1 LTDGARSGERRG
13 ILLRMAT
20 DGVSAHR
27 LVRNTVANA
36 VGSGTVAVLAVVM
49 TPFFL
54 RRLGP
59 AEYGVWL
66 LALSLTF
73 SNGYLGLAD
82 LGLQQAGVRLIA
94 EARSRNDLAAVN
106 ELVSTMMG
114 MFLGLGV
121 LLAAVVFLSAGRLVA
136 VFDIGPDLETTA
148 RVVFL
153 LVGLQILF
161 DLPAAALMSLI
172 EGAQQ
177 YSMLRLLDVGGRV
190 LWSALVAVALIADRG
205 VVAMGVL
212 ALVVAFAVL
221 GLAMV
226 LAHRLEPGLRIRPWT
241 ARAGVARRVL
251 GQGSSLLV
259 LRVTSIVYRQMDRAI
274 VGIML
279 GAAAVARY
287 EVVYKI
293 HATAALMLSIAPS
306 AVMPAAAYLGA
317 TEDEEQLRALYLRGT
332 RYAVALCTPV
342 SLAALLY
349 AEPLIRTWVGAS
361 YVDLAGPTRVFLLY
375 PVLVAVH
382 VVGVTMLVGL
392 GRMREMLYLSPAAV
406 LLNLVLSLA
415 LVPRL
420 GLVGVVWGTLAG
432 YVVIWVPYVR
442 LMLRSFG
449 FTFGAWVRGTL
460 LPNLPGAAVQLG
472 AGFLTLRVVEAAGQ
486 LWQVGLAMALSCAL
500 SLGCFLFVVTPT
512 EERNSLIGSLLRR
525 RAAPV

>member
-1 LTDGARSGERRG
+1 
-13 ILLRMAT
+13 MAT
-20 DGVSAHR
+20 EGVSGRR

-59 AEYGVWL
+59 AEYGIWL

-94 EARSRNDLAAVN
+94 EARSRRDLEIVN

-114 MFLGLGV
+114 MFLGLGLV
-121 LLAAVVFLSAGRLVA
+121 LAAVVFASAGWLVT
-136 VFDIGPDLETTA
+136 VFEIDPALEATA

-172 EGAQQ
+172 EGAQE

-190 LWSALVAVALIADRG
+190 LWSVLVVVALVSGRG
-205 VVAMGVL
+205 VVSMGAL
-212 ALVVAFAVL
+212 ALVVAAVVL
-221 GLAMV
+221 GVAFV
-226 LAHRLEPGLRIRPWT
+226 LARRIEPGLRLRPWT
-241 ARAGVARRVL
+241 ARAAVARRVL

-274 VGIML
+274 IGVML
-279 GAAAVARY
+279 GAVAVARY

-306 AVMPAAAYLGA
+306 AVMPAAAFLGA
-317 TEDEEQLRALYLRGT
+317 TSDDEQLKALYLRGT

-349 AEPLIRTWVGAS
+349 AGPLIRTWVGDE
-361 YVDLAGPTRVFLLY
+361 YVDLTGATRLFLLY

-406 LLNLVLSLA
+406 LFNLVLSLV

-420 GLVGVVWGTLAG
+420 GLIGVVWGTLAG
-432 YVVIWVPYVR
+432 YVVLWVPYLR
-442 LMLRSFG
+442 LMLRSFHLA
-449 FTFGAWVRGTL
+449 FREWLRLTL
-460 LPNLPGAAVQLG
+460 LPNLPGAALQLLVG
-472 AGFLTLRVVEAAGQ
+472 LVTLRAVERLGQ
-486 LWQVGLAMALSCAL
+486 LWQVGLVMGASCAL
-500 SLGCFLFVVTPT
+500 SLGCFLFLVTPAD
-512 EERNSLIGSLLRR
+512 ERRSLIGSLLRR
-525 RAAPV
+525 PSAPV